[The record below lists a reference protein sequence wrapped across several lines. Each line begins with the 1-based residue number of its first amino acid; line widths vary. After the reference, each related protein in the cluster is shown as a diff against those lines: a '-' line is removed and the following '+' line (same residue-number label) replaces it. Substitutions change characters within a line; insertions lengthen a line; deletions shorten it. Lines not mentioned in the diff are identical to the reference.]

1 MAANPPE
8 QPAYLATE
16 RAPSRLGALAYP
28 DFRWFWAHGLLQ
40 GIARNMREMLT
51 FLLVFELSGSALLLG
66 LTGFFQAVPS
76 IIFGLIGGALA
87 DSVDRKK
94 LLIYTQAANVISGVL
109 LAVLV
114 LTDLVE
120 VWHLWGFTSFWSAVS
135 VLGRPAQRAY
145 IPRLVPQSHV
155 LNAITWHSSLSQ
167 GTLLAGPIS
176 AGFLAAF
183 LGIGWAYVAVALVLT
198 AALVSVLGIRAPGV
212 PEGPP
217 RKVSARTILDGI
229 RFVRMQEVLLAA
241 MVMDFGVMSVG
252 FLRPILPILALEVY
266 DIGEVGLGVLGGA
279 PAIGAV
285 LGSLTLLIVGDF
297 RRKGMVIVLAYAS
310 YALAM
315 TVLGLTP
322 WVALAL
328 VALAVTGF
336 MDVVAFTVK
345 QALIQIVAPDQF
357 RGRAASL
364 SSILSVTGNGT
375 GAMEMGALAGAFGA
389 PVALIINSG
398 LALGMTG
405 VITLR
410 WMGLWRHES

>member
-1 MAANPPE
+1 M
-8 QPAYLATE
+8 TE
-16 RAPSRLGALAYP
+16 RSASRWGALAYS

-51 FLLVFELSGSALLLG
+51 FLLVYQLSGSALQLG
-66 LTGFFQAVPS
+66 LTGLFQAVPS
-76 IIFGLIGGALA
+76 LIFGLIGGALA

-94 LLIYTQAANVISGVL
+94 LLIYTQAANVGSGAL
-109 LAVLV
+109 LAALV
-114 LTDLVE
+114 LTNNAE

-145 IPRLVPQSHV
+145 IPRLVPQSQV

-167 GTLLAGPIS
+167 GTLFAGPLA
-176 AGFLAAF
+176 AGFLAAS
-183 LGIGWAYVAVALVLT
+183 LGIGWAYAANSLVL
-198 AALVSVLGIRAPGV
+198 AGALLSVFAIRASGA

-217 RKVSARTILDGI
+217 RTVSARTILEGI
-229 RFVRMQEVLLAA
+229 QFVRMQEVLLAA
-241 MVMDFGVMSVG
+241 MVMDLGVMSVG
-252 FLRPILPILALEVY
+252 FLRPILPILALDVYEV
-266 DIGEVGLGVLGGA
+266 GEIGLGVLGAA

-285 LGSLTLLIVGDF
+285 TGSLMLLMVGDF
-297 RRKGMVIVLAYAS
+297 KRKGAVIVLAYAS

-315 TVLGLTP
+315 VMLGLTP
-322 WVALAL
+322 WIGLAL

-364 SSILSVTGNGT
+364 SSILSVTGNAT
-375 GAMEMGALAGAFGA
+375 GAMEMGTLVAAFGA
-389 PVALIINSG
+389 PGALLINSG

>member
-1 MAANPPE
+1 LAPDE
-8 QPAYLATE
+8 TTEPAYVAVE
-16 RAPSRLGALAYP
+16 RPPSKLGALAYP

-51 FLLVFELSGSALLLG
+51 FLLVYELSGSALLLG

-94 LLIYTQAANVISGVL
+94 LLIYTQAANVVSGAL
-109 LAVLV
+109 LATLV
-114 LTDLVE
+114 LTNNAA
-120 VWHLWGFTSFWSAVS
+120 VWHLWVFTSFWTAVS

-145 IPRLVPQSHV
+145 IPRLVPQSQV

-167 GTLLAGPIS
+167 GTLLAGPLA
-176 AGFLAAF
+176 AGFLAAL
-183 LGIGWAYVAVALVLT
+183 LGIGWAYVAICVVLG
-198 AALVSVLGIRAPGV
+198 AALVSVFFIKAPGL

-217 RKVSARTILDGI
+217 RKVSARTIIEGI
-229 RFVRMQEVLLAA
+229 QFVRMQEVLLAA
-241 MVMDFGVMSVG
+241 MVMDLGVMSVG
-252 FLRPILPILALEVY
+252 FLRPILPILALDVFE
-266 DIGEVGLGVLGGA
+266 IGTVGLGVLGAA
-279 PAIGAV
+279 PAVGAV
-285 LGSLTLLIVGDF
+285 AGSMTLLIVGDF
-297 RRKGMVIVLAYAS
+297 RRKGRVIVLAYAS

-315 TVLGLTP
+315 IVLGLTP
-322 WVALAL
+322 WVGLAL
-328 VALAVTGF
+328 VALAVTGY
-336 MDVVAFTVK
+336 MDVMAFTVK

-389 PVALIINSG
+389 PGALLINSA
-398 LALGMTG
+398 LALSMTG